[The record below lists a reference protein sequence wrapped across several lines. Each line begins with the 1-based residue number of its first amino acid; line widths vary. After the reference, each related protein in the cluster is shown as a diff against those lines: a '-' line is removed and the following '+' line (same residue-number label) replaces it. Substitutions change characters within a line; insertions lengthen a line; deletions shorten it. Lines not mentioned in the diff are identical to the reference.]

1 MIPITYRLPILVF
14 GLAGLSFLFH
24 TGSAGAYLE
33 ARLPSGHKGG
43 VLLASLDTHDSGGG
57 VRTREHREDTHEG
70 HDDAGHAHEGEDRS
84 DLDRSVDEM
93 WKARCEHDRL
103 QYSCDECRF
112 GLGVVKLDASLF
124 GEKGNPGLV
133 SATTVQ
139 AASFTESRVFH
150 GEVRRNE
157 GKTVR
162 VVSPVP
168 GVVVAVEAD
177 IGKAV
182 AKGDL
187 LFEIDSHEIFEAKAE
202 YQKRIAARN
211 LARSTADRE
220 ARLFEKKISAE
231 VEVIEARSRLAEAE
245 VDVANARFRLIRLG
259 IPEDEL
265 EALAG
270 GNNGAMTGR
279 LFVKAPLG
287 GVILEKRL
295 SVGERVASG
304 QDVITVSDLSEVWIW
319 TVLRE
324 GDLPA
329 VSRGSNGGRIP
340 AEVRGP
346 GGKIHRG
353 YMDVLSG
360 TMDEKTRTVGAR
372 VVVANPGG
380 ELRPGMFVTVR
391 FLLPGGRKV
400 LAVPKVAVLSDE
412 GRPFVFVHREGEY
425 WIRRSVTLGRRLG
438 DRVEVQGL
446 PAGQRII
453 ADGSFLLKSD
463 VLRKKMGAGCAD

>member
-1 MIPITYRLPILVF
+1 MISIAIRFPILVS
-14 GLAGLSFLFH
+14 GLAVLSLLFYAGPAAAFPDVRPT
-24 TGSAGAYLE
+24 TGD
-33 ARLPSGHKGG
+33 KGG
-43 VLLASLDTHDSGGG
+43 FLLASRKAPDSGAG
-57 VRTREHREDTHEG
+57 VRTRERGGNAHEE
-70 HDDAGHAHEGEDRS
+70 HDQAGHADEGEERS
-84 DLDRSVDEM
+84 DLDRSMDEM
-93 WKARCEHDRL
+93 WKARCEHDKY

-124 GEKGNPGLV
+124 GERGNPGLV

-150 GEVRRNE
+150 GEVRTNK

-162 VVSPVP
+162 VVSPVS

-177 IGKAV
+177 LGKAV
-182 AKGDL
+182 AEGDL
-187 LFEIDSHEIFEAKAE
+187 LFEIDSQEIFEAKAE
-202 YQKRIAARN
+202 YRKRIAARN

-220 ARLFEKKISAE
+220 ARLFERKISAE
-231 VEVIEARSRLAEAE
+231 AEVIEARSRLAEAE
-245 VDVANARFRLIRLG
+245 VEVANARFRLIRLG
-259 IPEDEL
+259 VPEVEL
-265 EALAG
+265 EALAAG
-270 GNNGAMTGR
+270 DNGDMTG
-279 LFVKAPLG
+279 LLSVKTPLG
-287 GVILEKRL
+287 GVILENRL

-304 QDVITVSDLSEVWIW
+304 HELITVSDLSEVWIW

-329 VSRGSNGGRIP
+329 VSGGTNGGRIP

-346 GGKIHRG
+346 RGKIHRG

-372 VVVANPGG
+372 VVVANPDG

-412 GRPFVFVHREGEY
+412 GRPFVFVHREGDF
-425 WIRRSVTLGRRLG
+425 WIRRPVTLGRRLG
-438 DRVEVQGL
+438 DRVEIRGL

-463 VLRKKMGAGCAD
+463 VLRKKLGAGCAD